1 MNNMLHFLTHNTLI
15 AATIITTIIGLGG
28 YFYTSVKTEGKGFW
42 KRWITL
48 TRPGIRFLS
57 LVVIPGIVAEM
68 L

>member
-1 MNNMLHFLTHNTLI
+1 MLHFLTHNTLI

-28 YFYTSVKTEGKGFW
+28 YFFASVMAEGKGFW

-48 TRPGIRFLS
+48 TRPGLRFLS
-57 LVVIPGIVAEM
+57 LVVISGIVAEM